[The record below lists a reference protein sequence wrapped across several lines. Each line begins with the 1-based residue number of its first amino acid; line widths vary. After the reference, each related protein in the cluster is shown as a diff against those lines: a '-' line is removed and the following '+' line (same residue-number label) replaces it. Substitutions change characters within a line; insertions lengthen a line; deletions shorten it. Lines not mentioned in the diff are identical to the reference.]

1 MVERD
6 PLAALEAENARLI
19 ALLEQ
24 QGIAWR
30 LPAAQVLLTNEVKQ
44 TRSFSTQEK
53 VAIFRR
59 LFRGRTDVYPL
70 RWESRASGKAGYSPA
85 CANEWRAGVCDKP
98 RIKCGD
104 CGNRLLVPLTDSVIY
119 DHLAGEHTV
128 GVDQKLTPKRGQAP
142 QPLELQTFLLG
153 PHTTTKPRRVRI
165 ISGPFFG
172 SRHSRYEVLG
182 VGLTGRRSPSSI

>member
-1 MVERD
+1 MIERD

-70 RWESRASGKAGYSPA
+70 RWESRASGKSGYSPA
-85 CANEWRAGVCDKP
+85 CANEWRAGVCD
-98 RIKCGD
+98 
-104 CGNRLLVPLTDSVIY
+104 
-119 DHLAGEHTV
+119 
-128 GVDQKLTPKRGQAP
+128 
-142 QPLELQTFLLG
+142 
-153 PHTTTKPRRVRI
+153 
-165 ISGPFFG
+165 
-172 SRHSRYEVLG
+172 
-182 VGLTGRRSPSSI
+182 

>member
-1 MVERD
+1 MIERD

-30 LPAAQVLLTNEVKQ
+30 LPAARVLLTNEVMQ

-128 GVDQKLTPKRGQAP
+128 GVY
-142 QPLELQTFLLG
+142 PLLEDDCCYFLAVDFDDELVFALRCG
-153 PHTTTKPRRVRI
+153 SIRR
-165 ISGPFFG
+165 
-172 SRHSRYEVLG
+172 
-182 VGLTGRRSPSSI
+182 